1 MIKMQ
6 GKRKIIIFC
15 IAIAMLI
22 TLSGV
27 GFYYWHENEYF
38 VSTED
43 AQVAGDF
50 IDINPKISGSL
61 LEFTVEEG
69 ETLVKDQIVGHIDEE
84 GMADEN
90 VNSSLLRAPI
100 NGIIIKKEA
109 EEGQYISA
117 GSTLAVMV
125 DQEKIYITANIEE
138 TKVEKL
144 KEGQNVDIK
153 IDQFDGKVF
162 QGKVEYIGKASNS
175 AFSLLPSSSGGTF
188 TKVVQKVPVKIELEE
203 NDAKLLPGTN
213 ADVKIH
219 IK

>member
-27 GFYYWHENEYF
+27 GFYYWYENEYF

-50 IDINPKISGSL
+50 IDITPKISGSL
-61 LEFTVEEG
+61 LEFSVEEG

-84 GMADEN
+84 GIADEN

-109 EEGQYISA
+109 EEGQYVQA

-125 DQEKIYITANIEE
+125 DQEKLYITANIEE
-138 TKVEKL
+138 TKVERL

-188 TKVVQKVPVKIELEE
+188 TNVVQKVPVKIELEE
-203 NDAKLLPGTN
+203 NDANILPGTN
-213 ADVKIH
+213 ADIKIH

>member
-1 MIKMQ
+1 MQ

-15 IAIAMLI
+15 IVIAMLI
-22 TLSGV
+22 TLGGV
-27 GFYYWHENEYF
+27 GVYYWYENEYF

-50 IDINPKISGSL
+50 IDITPKISGSL
-61 LEFTVEEG
+61 LEFSVKEG
-69 ETLVKDQIVGHIDEE
+69 ETLVKDQIVGHMDEN
-84 GMADEN
+84 GIADEN

-100 NGIIIKKEA
+100 NGLIIKKEA
-109 EEGQYISA
+109 EEGQYIPA

-153 IDQFDGKVF
+153 IDQFEGKVF

-188 TKVVQKVPVKIELEE
+188 TKVVKKVPVKIKLEE
-203 NDAKLLPGTN
+203 NHENLLPGTN
-213 ADVKIH
+213 ADIKIH

>member
-1 MIKMQ
+1 MQ

-27 GFYYWHENEYF
+27 GFYYWYENEYF

-50 IDINPKISGSL
+50 IDITPKVSGSI
-61 LEFTVEEG
+61 LEFSVEEG

-84 GMADEN
+84 GIADEN

-109 EEGQYISA
+109 EEGQYVQA

-125 DQEKIYITANIEE
+125 DQEKLYITANIEE

-213 ADVKIH
+213 ADIKIH